1 MLKSSKYFYFIKL
14 KSIILNN
21 KYLIFIKNSSV
32 LSKGLKIKCNLILS
46 IFNKT
51 NLVQF
56 IKNNY
61 YLIIFNHKQLFLEVN
76 NLNIYAIS
84 YSGFFINNNYIK
96 KIYNYYLFY
105 TNNFTSYILIIFN
118 FIKRY
123 TLILFSLDVKLLV
136 LLINK
141 INK

>member
-84 YSGFFINNNYIK
+84 YSGFFINNNYI
-96 KIYNYYLFY
+96 Y
-105 TNNFTSYILIIFN
+105 
-118 FIKRY
+118 
-123 TLILFSLDVKLLV
+123 DVKLLV
-136 LLINK
+136 
-141 INK
+141 